1 MPSVLYKVEAG
12 VATISLNRPER
23 LNAINLDLIEGLN
36 VALDRAAGDANADV
50 ILLTGEGRAFCAG
63 DDLVEF
69 AQMAGEKSLAE
80 GMINDLQGV
89 TRRIM
94 LGEKPVV
101 CAARGWAV
109 GGGASWLINA
119 DFLILADDAVIFCP
133 EAAYGL
139 FPTGGMTVLL
149 NDRCGAER
157 AARVLWLG
165 ERLTAT
171 HMYELG
177 FTKDIFP
184 ANEIATHAIEIA
196 RRLADLPPVSR
207 QRYKKAR
214 AAAIA
219 PRLEQAMAF
228 EAQCCLEASH
238 DPRVRRLIAETSGVR
253 ML

>member
-1 MPSVLYKVEAG
+1 MSPVLYDVESG

-23 LNAINLDLIEGLN
+23 LNAISRNLIESLN
-36 VALDRAAGDANADV
+36 EAFDRAAADAAVKV

-69 AQMAGEKSLAE
+69 TEMAGETSLAE
-80 GMINDLQGV
+80 AMINDLQGV

-94 LGEKPVV
+94 LGEKPVI

-109 GGGASWLINA
+109 GGGASWLVNA
-119 DFLILADDAVIFCP
+119 DFLVLADDAVLFCP
-133 EAAYGL
+133 EATYGL
-139 FPTGGMTVLL
+139 FPTGGMTILL
-149 NDRCGAER
+149 NERCGAEQ

-165 ERLTAT
+165 DRLTAAR
-171 HMYELG
+171 MAELG
-177 FTKDIFP
+177 FTKDICP
-184 ANEIATHAIEIA
+184 ADDVAPRAIALA
-196 RRLADLPPVSR
+196 RKIADLPATSR
-207 QRYKKAR
+207 QRYKRAR

-238 DPRVRRLIAETSGVR
+238 DPAVRRRVAQESGVR
-253 ML
+253 TP